1 MVCNERMACYLLD
14 STPKGYRNKLLIS
27 SFLQER
33 IGKRMGDI
41 LLVCGMGMGIVFFG
55 LVCIIILCSIMSAIL
70 KNSTAKKKEETA
82 AAPAAAT
89 QPVQE
94 AQIPNREEMVA
105 ALSAVIAE
113 ELGKDVSAIRIVS
126 LKKL

>member
-1 MVCNERMACYLLD
+1 
-14 STPKGYRNKLLIS
+14 
-27 SFLQER
+27 
-33 IGKRMGDI
+33 MGDI
-41 LLVCGMGMGIVFFG
+41 LLVCGMGMGITFFG
-55 LVCIIILCSIMSAIL
+55 LVCLVVLTYLTSTLIKSMTK
-70 KNSTAKKKEETA
+70 KNVEEK
-82 AAPAAAT
+82 PEPVAAT

>member
-1 MVCNERMACYLLD
+1 
-14 STPKGYRNKLLIS
+14 
-27 SFLQER
+27 
-33 IGKRMGDI
+33 MGDI
-41 LLVCGMGMGIVFFG
+41 LLVCGMGMGITFFG
-55 LVCIIILCSIMSAIL
+55 LICLILLTYLTSTLIKSMTK
-70 KNSTAKKKEETA
+70 KNVEEKPEPVT
-82 AAPAAAT
+82 AT

>member
-1 MVCNERMACYLLD
+1 
-14 STPKGYRNKLLIS
+14 
-27 SFLQER
+27 
-33 IGKRMGDI
+33 MGDI
-41 LLVCGMGMGIVFFG
+41 LLVCGMGMGITFFG
-55 LVCIIILCSIMSAIL
+55 LVCIIVLCSVMSAIL
-70 KNSTAKKKEETA
+70 KNKGANKNEETT
-82 AAPAAAT
+82 AAPVAAT